1 MTVLDSTALRI
12 AYCAVKS
19 QLTKADKSDAWFD
32 ASMRDTYS
40 RVVRDLEKLLREAD
54 REKEIAAR
62 GGNKQKIV

>member
-40 RVVRDLEKLLREAD
+40 QVVRDLEKLLREAD
-54 REKEIAAR
+54 RGKEITAR
-62 GGNKQKIV
+62 GENKQKIV